1 MKKAKQDVKH
11 QLCGWNKRSIQNKAS
26 STDKCIIFFEKFIKL
41 IKQQPNTF
49 DTWSLK
55 VKSIDEINFLPLV
68 FVQVSRAIA
77 ELE

>member
-1 MKKAKQDVKH
+1 MKKAKEDVKN
-11 QLCGWNKRSIQNKAS
+11 QLRGWNKKSIQNKVS
-26 STDKCIIFFEKFIKL
+26 STDKYIFFERFIKL

>member
-1 MKKAKQDVKH
+1 M
-11 QLCGWNKRSIQNKAS
+11 
-26 STDKCIIFFEKFIKL
+26 
-41 IKQQPNTF
+41 KQQPNTF

>member
-1 MKKAKQDVKH
+1 MSKISSVDEIKDQFKTKQVVPISA
-11 QLCGWNKRSIQNKAS
+11 LF
-26 STDKCIIFFEKFIKL
+26 FFEKFIKL

>member
-1 MKKAKQDVKH
+1 MSKISSVDEIKDLFKTKQVVP
-11 QLCGWNKRSIQNKAS
+11 I
-26 STDKCIIFFEKFIKL
+26 STFFFERFIKL

>member
-1 MKKAKQDVKH
+1 MSKISSVDEIKDLFKTKQVVP
-11 QLCGWNKRSIQNKAS
+11 I
-26 STDKCIIFFEKFIKL
+26 STFFFFEKFIKL

>member
-1 MKKAKQDVKH
+1 MSKISSVDEIKK
-11 QLCGWNKRSIQNKAS
+11 IYQNKVSS
-26 STDKCIIFFEKFIKL
+26 STDKYIFFERFIKL

>member
-1 MKKAKQDVKH
+1 MSKISSVDEIKDLFKTKQVVP
-11 QLCGWNKRSIQNKAS
+11 I
-26 STDKCIIFFEKFIKL
+26 STFFFFFEKFIKL

>member
-1 MKKAKQDVKH
+1 MSKISSVDEIKNLFKTKQVVPI
-11 QLCGWNKRSIQNKAS
+11 R
-26 STDKCIIFFEKFIKL
+26 TFFFEIFIIKL